1 MKNIISFFIISFYFF
16 FLVSTVFSQHQKI
29 IYSSQVKV
37 HIQLSFSEISIHNN
51 LITNNSSLLSSV
63 VNESKPGA
71 PALPSKTFFVAIPP
85 NSKAKIL
92 LKDIERKV
100 ISNAEVQVNPTVELV
115 NDSTLNYKRTELSPN
130 YFLGETYPENDVELV
145 GYTWLRDFYCAV
157 IKVNTH
163 KYNWKSREVSEIIN
177 AQLIVE
183 FYDINPFTKLI
194 DPSDKYFNEL
204 NSIILNYD
212 QAQNFRSERENLSDD
227 PTSLWIDYTKD
238 YIKLKI
244 ANDGLYR
251 ITFTDLI
258 GYGINPASINPKTF
272 KIFYKGSQIP
282 IYLQGE
288 NDLSFDSNDYIEFYS
303 VKNYSSQNY
312 RQIVPT
318 GTDYL
323 NYMNRYTDTT
333 VVWLSWGGESGKRII
348 IDNSAHATQADTVS
362 STLVKLHYEEDK
374 RLWYYDSVDPRVQL
388 PYWQENKVWTWL
400 VTGSSGSQSINFTAK
415 NILPNSE
422 VKSYVRLISNAAD
435 IQAMAHKNG
444 ISLNSTTFQDTLSYN
459 YRATVNINSKFPS
472 SLLKEGSNVFR
483 IFGMPTK
490 ASFQQSLV
498 DWVDIEYFRK
508 NVAENDSILITIPD
522 EIANAVRAIK
532 IENIKDDAANILVY
546 RISPSF
552 KKFENII
559 QNKSRNEIVFVDS
572 VNGGNKY
579 LVINKSR
586 ASKPMFIHLK
596 KFTSLRDK
604 NRSADYIIITEKSF
618 LQSATEYQKFISS
631 NYRLRTQ
638 LVFTEDIYD
647 EFSYGMLTAES
658 LKEFLKYAYNNWLSP
673 KPSYLLIIGDANYDY
688 KDVHTPVPSIR
699 KKNFVPSFGNPVS
712 DVWFTV
718 FDDTNIP
725 TQQMYVGRIPAI
737 NNEQV
742 FYYLN
747 KHKNYVKKDFDIWNK
762 SYLLFSGGDTQKP
775 SELAQIKKV
784 NDDIND
790 KYILPRSIG
799 GSSKHFYKTIK
810 PNSNFGNYST
820 EEIKNAIE
828 SGAVIISY
836 VGHSGTQTWDNGI
849 TKVEDL
855 KNNYPDRN
863 PLVSDF
869 GCSTGKFAEPD
880 IDAFGELFINGSNN
894 GQAISYLGNTSWGY
908 LSTSTSFPLLFYKQ
922 FLQDSVLNVGKAH
935 YLAKIRQLQNTGV
948 SNVNLVFTYC
958 NLLFGDPIISLPIPP
973 RPNFYI
979 DNKSFLMMTENVN
992 DSMDSASVK
1001 LIIKNL
1007 GKVPDD
1013 KLDISIQVS
1022 IEGIKTFAKTIKINS
1037 PLFNDEVVFKMPVT
1051 RLPGIHKIEVVL
1063 DPANKI
1069 TELNENDNTASFSFN
1084 VYSSAFYLI
1093 DYDKNYIS
1101 SRKILK
1107 LMNPNKV
1114 FNKNE
1119 NQINVVLSLD
1129 KNFDNQIT
1137 IEKTLDTL
1145 ITRVNLP
1152 NLLPNSRYYWKAK
1165 TNASSSVWSE
1175 IHSFKNVNTNYK
1187 WYADDNSNK
1196 EEFVLNSIEFDSSNS
1211 NWVLQKNKNSI
1222 KLISSGATAGS
1233 FASLSLNLREVF
1245 PNTYFWGIATALID
1259 TTTLIPHTFK
1269 YFLYPAEKSGPELK
1283 DYIESLS
1290 PNSVVAL
1297 AICDD
1302 GAQSVLGFSSGT
1314 PVRKAIETLGSQF
1327 INNVM
1332 YRESWCMIGK
1342 KGAIKGSV
1350 PEIYKKQFEGQAV
1363 IELNKE
1369 VLADSGYVIFPLIK
1383 NSAKWQDVSI
1393 SSYQPPSTSIKYFPI
1408 VSTQNGRLDTLGS
1421 LLLNEGTS
1429 SLSFINA
1436 AQYPN
1441 MKLLAKLFSNEKKE
1455 SPVLKS
1461 AGVNFTLL
1469 PELVTNYQVVSVT
1482 KDTLEQG
1489 ETANLSFRVYNV
1501 GESSAE
1507 NFNVN
1512 VELIKRDNS
1521 RDKIFEQAV
1530 DSIGA
1535 EKYKQFSLNYNT
1547 ANISGP
1553 FQLNIN
1559 IDPESKIIELYKD
1572 NNYYSVPIYVK
1583 PNSKPAS
1590 LKLTFDGHDIIN
1602 GDFIS
1607 PNPNIRIELN
1617 DQSLIQIK
1625 DTSAVQ
1631 LFLNNKRI
1639 YFSNNASLVASY
1651 SSSNPKVVVDYK
1663 PSLETGLYTLKV
1675 FGKNA
1680 SGQLID
1686 TIGVVRK
1693 FSVNKE
1699 MQLLDVYNYPNPFK
1713 DDTYFTFK
1721 LTQIPDELRIK
1732 IYTLTGR
1739 MIKEFNLTSS
1749 ELKYDFNGI
1758 YWDGRD
1764 TDGDL
1769 VANGVYLYKVILKK
1783 GSEFSENT
1791 QKLAVVR

>member
-1 MKNIISFFIISFYFF
+1 MKNIIRFFQISFFFV
-16 FLVSTVFSQHQKI
+16 FLVSPVFSQHQKI
-29 IYSSQVKV
+29 IYSSQEKV
-37 HIQLSFSEISIHNN
+37 HIQFNFSEDSISNN
-51 LITNNSSLLSSV
+51 LITNSSHLFPSID
-63 VNESKPGA
+63 ESKPGA

-85 NSKAKIL
+85 YSKAKVL
-92 LKDIERKV
+92 LKDIERNV
-100 ISNAEVQVNPTVELV
+100 FSNAEVQINPTVELV
-115 NDSTLNYKRTELSPN
+115 NDSTLNYKKAELSPN
-130 YFLGETYPENDVELV
+130 YFLDETYPSNDVELV

-163 KYNWKSREVSEIIN
+163 KYNWKSREVSEILN
-177 AQLIVE
+177 AQLQIE
-183 FYDINPFTKLI
+183 FI
-194 DPSDKYFNEL
+194 DKKPYKKVNSSPDKFFSEL

-212 QAQNFRSERENLSDD
+212 QAKEYRSEREILNDD
-227 PTSLWIDYTKD
+227 PTSSWIDYSKE

-251 ITFTDLI
+251 ITFSDFI
-258 GYGINPASINPKTF
+258 NYGTNPAAINPKTI
-272 KIFYKGSQIP
+272 KMFYKGNQIP
-282 IYLQGE
+282 IYLHGE
-288 NDLSFDSNDYIEFYS
+288 NDLSFDISDYIEFYCE
-303 VKNYSSQNY
+303 KNYDSKNY
-312 RQIVPT
+312 RQIVPR

-323 NYMNRYTDTT
+323 NFMNRYTDTT
-333 VVWLSWGGESGKRII
+333 VVWLSWGGELGKRVP
-348 IDNSAHATQADTVS
+348 IDNSSHVIQTDTVS
-362 STLVKLHYEEDK
+362 STLVKLHFEEDK

-435 IQAMAHKNG
+435 IQTRAHKNG
-444 ISLNSTTFQDTLSYN
+444 VSLNSATFQDTLTYN
-459 YRATVNINSKFPS
+459 YRETVNLISKFPS

-498 DWVDIEYFRK
+498 DWVDIEYLKK

-522 EIANAVRAIK
+522 EIAKAVRAIK

-552 KKFENII
+552 KIFENII

-572 VNGGNKY
+572 VDGGNKY
-579 LVINKSR
+579 LVINKDR
-586 ASKPMFIHLK
+586 ARKPIFTHLK
-596 KFTSLRDK
+596 KFANLRDK

-618 LQSATEYQKFISS
+618 LQSATEYQKFISN

-647 EFSYGMLTAES
+647 EYSYGMLTAES
-658 LKEFLKYAYNNWLSP
+658 IKEFLKYAYNNWLSP

-688 KDVHTPVPSIR
+688 KNVHTPVPSIR

-725 TQQMYVGRIPAI
+725 APQMYVGRIPAI

-742 FYYLN
+742 LFYLN
-747 KHKNYVKKDFDIWNK
+747 KHKNYIKKDFDVWNK

-784 NDDIND
+784 NDDINNN
-790 KYILPRSIG
+790 YILPKPIG
-799 GSSKHFYKTIK
+799 GTSKHFYKTIK
-810 PNSNFGNYST
+810 PASNFGDYST

-880 IDAFGELFINGSNN
+880 IDAFGELFISGSNN
-894 GQAISYLGNTSWGY
+894 GQAINYLGNTSWGY
-908 LSTSTSFPLLFYKQ
+908 LSTSTGFPLLFYKQ

-935 YLAKIRQLQNTGV
+935 YLAKIRQLQTTGV
-948 SNVNLVFTYC
+948 SNVNLVFAYC

-973 RPNFYI
+973 KPNFYI
-979 DNKSFLMMTENVN
+979 DNKSFLMITENVN

-1007 GKVPDD
+1007 GRAPDD

-1037 PLFNDEVVFKMPVT
+1037 PLFNDEVAFKIPVT
-1051 RLPGIHKIEVVL
+1051 RLPGIHKIEIVL
-1063 DPANKI
+1063 DPLNKI
-1069 TELNENDNTASFSFN
+1069 TELNENDNTASYSFN
-1084 VYSSAFYLI
+1084 VYSSAFKLL
-1093 DYDKNYIS
+1093 DYDINYLS

-1107 LMNPNKV
+1107 LINPNKV

-1119 NQINVVLSLD
+1119 DQLNLVLSLD
-1129 KNFDNQIT
+1129 KNFDNQIR
-1137 IEKTLDTL
+1137 IDKTLDTL
-1145 ITRVNLP
+1145 ITKVNLP
-1152 NLLPNSRYYWKAK
+1152 NLISNSRYYWKAK
-1165 TNASSSVWSE
+1165 TNASTSVWSE
-1175 IHSFKNVNTNYK
+1175 VHSFKNIQTNFK

-1196 EEFVLNSIEFDSSNS
+1196 EEFVNNSVEFDSSKS
-1211 NWVLQKNKNSI
+1211 NWVLQKNRNSL
-1222 KLISSGATAGS
+1222 KLISSGQTAGS
-1233 FASLSLNLREVF
+1233 FASLSLNLKEVF

-1259 TTTLIPHTFK
+1259 TLTLIPHSFK

-1283 DYIESLS
+1283 DYIESL
-1290 PNSVVAL
+1290 PKNTLIAL

-1332 YRESWCMIGK
+1332 YRESWSIIGK
-1342 KGAIKGSV
+1342 KGATKGSV
-1350 PEIYKKQFEGQAV
+1350 PEVHKKLFEGQAI
-1363 IELNKE
+1363 IELSKE
-1369 VLADSGYVIFPLIK
+1369 VLADSGYVVFPLIK
-1383 NSAKWQDVSI
+1383 NSAKWHDVSI
-1393 SSYQPPSTSIKYFPI
+1393 ITNQPQGTSLKLYPIGSTRD
-1408 VSTQNGRLDTLGS
+1408 GRLDTLKS
-1421 LLLNEGTS
+1421 LILSGGAS
-1429 SLSFINA
+1429 SLSHINA
-1436 AQYPN
+1436 GQYPN
-1441 MKLLAKLFSNEKKE
+1441 MKLLAKFFSNEKKE

-1469 PELVTNYQVVSVT
+1469 PELVTNYQVVSIA
-1482 KDTLEQG
+1482 KDTVEQG
-1489 ETANLSFRVYNV
+1489 ETANLSFKVYNV
-1501 GESSAE
+1501 SESRAE
-1507 NFNVN
+1507 NFKVN
-1512 VELIKRDNS
+1512 VELIKKDNS
-1521 RDKIFEQAV
+1521 REKILEQNV

-1535 EKYKQFSLNYNT
+1535 DKYKQFNVNYNT
-1547 ANISGP
+1547 ANVTG
-1553 FQLNIN
+1553 QLLLNIN
-1559 IDPESKIIELYKD
+1559 IDPENKITELYKD
-1572 NNYYSVPIYVK
+1572 NNFYSVPIYVK
-1583 PNSKPAS
+1583 PNTKQAL
-1590 LKLTFDGHDIIN
+1590 LKLTFDGNDIIN
-1602 GDFIS
+1602 GDYIS
-1607 PNPNIRIELN
+1607 PNPNIKIELN
-1617 DQSLIQIK
+1617 DQSLLPIN

-1631 LFLNNKRI
+1631 LFLNNRRI
-1639 YFSNNASLVASY
+1639 YFSNNPSITYSY
-1651 SSSNPKVVVDYK
+1651 SSNNPKFSVDYK
-1663 PSLETGLYTLKV
+1663 PTLENGQYTLKV
-1675 FGKNA
+1675 LGKNA
-1680 SGQLID
+1680 TGQIID
-1686 TIGVVRK
+1686 TAGVVRK

-1699 MQLLDVYNYPNPFK
+1699 MQLLSVYNYPNPFK

-1721 LTQIPDELRIK
+1721 LTQIPDELKIK
-1732 IYTLTGR
+1732 IFTINGR
-1739 MIKEFNLTSS
+1739 IIKEFKFTSG
-1749 ELKYDFNGI
+1749 ELKYDFNKI
-1758 YWDGRD
+1758 FWDGRD
-1764 TDGDL
+1764 VDGDL
-1769 VANGVYLYKVILKK
+1769 IANGVYLYKFILRK
-1783 GSEFSENT
+1783 GSEITQIT

>member
-1 MKNIISFFIISFYFF
+1 MKNIIRFFLISFYFF
-16 FLVSTVFSQHQKI
+16 YLVSTVFSQHQKI
-29 IYSSQVKV
+29 IYSSQEKV
-37 HIQLSFSEISIHNN
+37 HIQLNLSEDSISNN
-51 LITNNSSLLSSV
+51 LITTSSLLSLSID
-63 VNESKPGA
+63 ESKPGA

-85 NSKAKIL
+85 SSKAKVL

-100 ISNAEVQVNPTVELV
+100 IYNAKVQINPIVELV
-115 NDSTLNYKRTELSPN
+115 NDSTLNYKKTELSPI
-130 YFLGETYPENDVELV
+130 YFLDETYPSNDVELV

-157 IKVNTH
+157 IKINTR

-177 AQLIVE
+177 AQLHVE
-183 FYDINPFTKLI
+183 FYDIKPFTKLI
-194 DPSDKYFNEL
+194 DSSDKFFNEL

-227 PTSLWIDYTKD
+227 PTSSWIDYTKD

-282 IYLQGE
+282 IHLNGE

-303 VKNYSSQNY
+303 ERNYGSNNY

-333 VVWLSWGGESGKRII
+333 VVWLSRGGEFGKRVP
-348 IDNSAHATQADTVS
+348 IDNSTSVIQADTVS
-362 STLVKLHYEEDK
+362 SSKVKLHFEEDK
-374 RLWYYDSVDPRVQL
+374 RLWYYDPVDPRVQL
-388 PYWQENKVWTWL
+388 PYWQENKIWTWL

-435 IQAMAHKNG
+435 IQTRAHKNG
-444 ISLNSTTFQDTLSYN
+444 VSINSVIFQDTLTYN
-459 YRATVNINSKFPS
+459 YRETVNLNSKFS
-472 SLLKEGSNVFR
+472 SALLKEGNNVFR

-498 DWVDIEYFRK
+498 DWVDIEYSKK

-522 EIANAVRAIK
+522 EITNAVRAIK

-559 QNKSRNEIVFVDS
+559 QNKNRNEIVFVDS
-572 VNGGNKY
+572 VNGGNMY

-596 KFTSLRDK
+596 KLTNLRDK
-604 NRSADYIIITEKSF
+604 NRSADYIMITEKSF

-658 LKEFLKYAYNNWLSP
+658 LKEFLKYTYNNWLSP

-688 KDVHTPVPSIR
+688 KDVYTPVPSIR
-699 KKNFVPSFGNPVS
+699 KKNFVPSLGNPVS

-725 TQQMYVGRIPAI
+725 TPQMYVGRVPAI

-742 FYYLN
+742 LFYLN

-784 NDDIND
+784 NDDINN
-790 KYILPRSIG
+790 KYILPKPIG

-810 PNSNFGNYST
+810 PASNFGDYST
-820 EEIKNAIE
+820 EEIKNTIE
-828 SGAVIISY
+828 NGAVIVSY

-855 KNNYPDRN
+855 KNIFPDRN

-880 IDAFGELFINGSNN
+880 IDAFGELFISGSNN
-894 GQAISYLGNTSWGY
+894 GQAINYLGNTSWGY
-908 LSTSTSFPLLFYKQ
+908 LSTSTGFPLLFYKQ

-935 YLAKIRQLQNTGV
+935 YLAKMRQLQTTGV

-973 RPNFYI
+973 KPNFYI
-979 DNKSFLMMTENVN
+979 DNKSFLMLAENVN

-1007 GKVPDD
+1007 GRVPDD
-1013 KLDISIQVS
+1013 KLDVSIQAS
-1022 IEGIKTFAKTIKINS
+1022 SEGIKTFAKTIKINS
-1037 PLFNDEVVFKMPVT
+1037 PLFNDEVVFKIPVT

-1084 VYSSAFYLI
+1084 VYSSAFSLI
-1093 DYDKNYIS
+1093 DYDRNYIS

-1119 NQINVVLSLD
+1119 DQINLVLSLD
-1129 KNFDNQIT
+1129 KNFDNQIR

-1145 ITRVNLP
+1145 ITKVNLL
-1152 NLLPNSRYYWKAK
+1152 NLIPNSRYYWKAK

-1175 IHSFKNVNTNYK
+1175 VHSFKNIQTNFK

-1196 EEFVLNSIEFDSSNS
+1196 EEFVINSIEFDSSKS
-1211 NWVLQKNKNSI
+1211 NWALQKNGNSL
-1222 KLISSGATAGS
+1222 KLISSGQTAGS
-1233 FASLSLNLREVF
+1233 FASLSLNLKEVF
-1245 PNTYFWGIATALID
+1245 PNTYFWGIASALID
-1259 TTTLIPHTFK
+1259 TLTLIPHSFK
-1269 YFLYPAEKSGPELK
+1269 YFLYPAEKSGTELK
-1283 DYIESLS
+1283 DYIESL
-1290 PNSVVAL
+1290 PKNTVIAL

-1332 YRESWCMIGK
+1332 YRESWCIIGK
-1342 KGAIKGSV
+1342 KGAPKGSV
-1350 PEIYKKQFEGQAV
+1350 PEVHKKLFEGQAI
-1363 IELNKE
+1363 IELSKE
-1369 VLADSGYVIFPLIK
+1369 VLADSGYVVFPIIK

-1393 SSYQPPSTSIKYFPI
+1393 STYQPQGTSIKLFPI
-1408 VSTQNGRLDTLGS
+1408 VSMQDGKVDTLRS
-1421 LLLNEGTS
+1421 LLLSEGAS

-1441 MKLLAKLFSNEKKE
+1441 MKLLAKFFSNEKKE

-1461 AGVNFTLL
+1461 AGVNFILL
-1469 PELVTNYQVVSVT
+1469 PELVTNYQVVSVA

-1489 ETANLSFRVYNV
+1489 ETANISFKVYNV
-1501 GESSAE
+1501 GESRAD
-1507 NFNVN
+1507 NFKVN
-1512 VELIKRDNS
+1512 VELIKKDNS
-1521 RDKIFEQAV
+1521 REKIFEQAV

-1535 EKYKQFSLNYNT
+1535 DKYKQFNVNYNT
-1547 ANISGP
+1547 ANVSGSL
-1553 FQLNIN
+1553 QLNIN
-1559 IDPESKIIELYKD
+1559 IDPENKITELYKD
-1572 NNYYSVPIYVK
+1572 NNYYSIPILVRQ
-1583 PNSKPAS
+1583 NTKPAS
-1590 LKLTFDGHDIIN
+1590 IQLTFDGNDIIN

-1617 DQSLIQIK
+1617 DQSLIPIN
-1625 DTSAVQ
+1625 DTLAVQ

-1639 YFSNNASLVASY
+1639 YFSNNASLSYSY
-1651 SSSNPKVVVDYK
+1651 SSNNPKFSVDYR
-1663 PSLETGLYTLKV
+1663 PSLENGLYTLKV
-1675 FGKNA
+1675 LGKNA
-1680 SGQLID
+1680 TGQLID
-1686 TIGVVRK
+1686 TAGVVRK

-1699 MQLLDVYNYPNPFK
+1699 MQLLNVYNYPNPMK
-1713 DDTYFTFK
+1713 GETYFTFK
-1721 LTQIPDELRIK
+1721 LTQIPDEMRIK
-1732 IYTLTGR
+1732 VYTLTGR

-1749 ELKYDFNGI
+1749 ELKYDFNRI

-1769 VANGVYLYKVILKK
+1769 IANGVYLYKVILKK
-1783 GSEFSENT
+1783 GSEFSEIT